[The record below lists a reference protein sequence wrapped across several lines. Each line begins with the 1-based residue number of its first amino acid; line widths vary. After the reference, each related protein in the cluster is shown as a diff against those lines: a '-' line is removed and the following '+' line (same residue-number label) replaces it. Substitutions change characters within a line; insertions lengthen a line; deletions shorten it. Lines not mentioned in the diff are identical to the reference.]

1 MLPPKPTA
9 VDRTIS
15 ALAWHEAQGYHGPS
29 TFPGPG
35 RSQRIRFGW
44 NKGHKMIDTWS
55 LGSSS
60 TLPPP
65 CLLLRMSCYKNKIK
79 SPVTKQLERRKAK
92 KNSQEPWIKLWKL
105 FSAPFF
111 ICNNS
116 KIKYYTVKPAPR
128 LFIPQRVLFS
138 HLSGLYDITVIKDWL
153 WLLLKKRIL
162 QVASYSV
169 HL

>member
-15 ALAWHEAQGYHGPS
+15 ALAWHEAQGCHGPS
-29 TFPGPG
+29 IFPGPG

-44 NKGHKMIDTWS
+44 NKGHKMINTWN
-55 LGSSS
+55 LGSSI

-65 CLLLRMSCYKNKIK
+65 CLLLRMSCYKNKMK

-111 ICNNS
+111 ICDVPLAS
-116 KIKYYTVKPAPR
+116 HVIECTDSCPIPSFRSVLYSIRHQVHDFDHRFSVK
-128 LFIPQRVLFS
+128 
-138 HLSGLYDITVIKDWL
+138 
-153 WLLLKKRIL
+153 
-162 QVASYSV
+162 
-169 HL
+169 